1 VTKHLLSFVAV
12 RFLPLFPGIG
22 LATTIFLLSWT
33 TPTYADWVSTVTAAS
48 PLHWWRFEETDGDS
62 ADDVGSADVD
72 GLYSGEFDLGV
83 PGLVGTAAGFS
94 GAGYVLIEEE
104 DLESDWTVEAIFY
117 ADVENGATSQ
127 GLIGAL
133 TFNDPRMAIKA
144 EQWDSTGVLGY
155 TLFGVVDISFGA
167 DTPADFAHVVIVGS
181 DAGVELYV
189 EGEFIGF
196 NATTTPL
203 SRHVLAAG
211 QENASG
217 GLVDPLTGAIDEL
230 VIYDRA
236 LTAEEVEQHYAAI
249 LTPPSLVG
257 DFNGDFMIDA
267 ADIDLLTAAIIA
279 GSSDGIYD
287 LDGNGSVAILDRD
300 FLVETILG
308 TYIGDANLD
317 GEFSSRDFVAIF
329 QINEYEDAIP
339 GNSGWADGDF
349 NGDMDF
355 DSSDFVA
362 AFQKGGF
369 ELGPRTAVSAVP
381 EPTTCLGLL
390 LTTVLI
396 AGRRRAA
403 SVL

>member
-1 VTKHLLSFVAV
+1 
-12 RFLPLFPGIG
+12 
-22 LATTIFLLSWT
+22 
-33 TPTYADWVSTVTAAS
+33 
-48 PLHWWRFEETDGDS
+48 
-62 ADDVGSADVD
+62 
-72 GLYSGEFDLGV
+72 
-83 PGLVGTAAGFS
+83 
-94 GAGYVLIEEE
+94 
-104 DLESDWTVEAIFY
+104 
-117 ADVENGATSQ
+117 
-127 GLIGAL
+127 
-133 TFNDPRMAIKA
+133 
-144 EQWDSTGVLGY
+144 
-155 TLFGVVDISFGA
+155 
-167 DTPADFAHVVIVGS
+167 
-181 DAGVELYV
+181 LYV